1 MSKHTFNYAAA
12 SQAAQGGAA
21 PALIRIQTRAGHG
34 FGKPT
39 SILIDEWSD
48 MWAVL
53 VRALGMES

>member
-12 SQAAQGGAA
+12 LQAAQGGAA
-21 PALIRIQTRAGHG
+21 PALIRIHTRAGHG
-34 FGKPT
+34 FGKLT

-48 MWAVL
+48 MWGFL